1 MGGPKKRPAARKDAE
16 SDAKRHCRT
25 LERLELEKTG
35 DLFDQS
41 KFITFLGDKLGVDP
55 AALSGKKILWASAYD
70 GSNMPAQV
78 LKVVKDVFKVKPVQV
93 CGASAAEKSFGNA
106 RTISMYLSH
115 TFMCIKPRC
124 RDKPIGSVLWSTE
137 LLHRACVL
145 CILPLTSVQWQV
157 AVRFRP
163 CFPK

>member
-93 CGASAAEKSFGNA
+93 CGASAAEKSFDNQHV
-106 RTISMYLSH
+106 LESH
-115 TFMCIKPRC
+115 IHVYQTK
-124 RDKPIGSVLWSTE
+124 
-137 LLHRACVL
+137 
-145 CILPLTSVQWQV
+145 VQ
-157 AVRFRP
+157 R
-163 CFPK
+163 